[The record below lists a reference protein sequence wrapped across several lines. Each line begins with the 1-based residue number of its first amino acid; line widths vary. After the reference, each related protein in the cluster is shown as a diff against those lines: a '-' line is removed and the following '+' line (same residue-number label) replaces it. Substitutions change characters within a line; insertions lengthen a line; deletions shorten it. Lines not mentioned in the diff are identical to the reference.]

1 MDQSAHHEP
10 RRAADGTSD
19 FTRWHLV
26 RHAPVVGAGR
36 GALGLLYKT
45 HDDPA
50 DVSDRPSYRWLA
62 SWLPENAILITS
74 GLKRTEATADAFVA
88 EGYRAAE
95 RHVDTRFEE
104 QFYGG
109 WHGADRDTLKDAR
122 TASPHNFWFH
132 SAAEQ
137 PPGGE
142 SFAQVYAR
150 VSSALNDWSDR
161 MAGRDIVLV
170 GHGGTFRACL
180 AHAMGLDLERA
191 LTISVD
197 NLSVT
202 RIDRRTS
209 VASEGIKGGDWRT
222 VYVNRRPG

>member
-1 MDQSAHHEP
+1 MDQSAQGRAP
-10 RRAADGTSD
+10 RRADMAAAAV
-19 FTRWHLV
+19 TRWHLV
-26 RHAPVVGAGR
+26 RHAPVIGAGK

-50 DVSDRPSYRWLA
+50 DTSDRPSYQWLA
-62 SWLPENAILITS
+62 SWLPKDAVLITS

-88 EGYRAAE
+88 EGYVAAE
-95 RHVDTRFEE
+95 RHVDARFEE
-104 QFYGG
+104 QFYGD
-109 WHGADRDTLKDAR
+109 WHGSGHSNMIR
-122 TASPHNFWFH
+122 TAPMHNFWFH

-142 SFAQVYAR
+142 SFLEVRER
-150 VSSALNDWSDR
+150 VSAALDDWSAR
-161 MAGRDIVLV
+161 AAGRNIVLV

-180 AHAMGLDLERA
+180 AHAMGLDSERA

-202 RIDRRTS
+202 RVDHRPG
-209 VASEGIKGGDWRT
+209 AGAGGDWRT